1 MSWEVRIVMSF
12 LVVFSG
18 VLLLVSA
25 WMLANAA
32 ADARKYFPLQFTD
45 ELSSRF
51 YLQYVLFNRSIPLE
65 IRRRVGVSS
74 ALSLVA
80 FMGCAGVAYLAD
92 NPVIALLLLLVCAF
106 GVANVV
112 VQWRRARCRNHRGW
126 SGGNAG
132 E

>member
-1 MSWEVRIVMSF
+1 MSF

-25 WMLANAA
+25 WMTAYAD

-45 ELSSRF
+45 ELPSRF

-74 ALSLVA
+74 ALAFVA
-80 FMGCAGVAYLAD
+80 LAGFAAVAWLAG
-92 NPVIALLLLLVCAF
+92 NPAIALMLLLVGGF

-112 VQWRRARCRNHRGW
+112 SQWRSARR
-126 SGGNAG
+126 
-132 E
+132 